1 MVIAAAAPGAVL
13 KIQPRGTNYAMLS
26 TFKVALAA
34 ALRKPGLDPA
44 TREHL
49 KRWADDDRADEVWD
63 RIKHAAQK
71 HGTLLPAWF
80 FIGELLSARRVA
92 ELIEQRRIRRDDYR
106 RLATR
111 MEEIAN
117 FLRERPP
124 QGGPPPIP
132 FGVPLARSLK
142 DAAKILRREA
152 AVSLTMPGLIK
163 VSRSNRDRVR
173 EAFTSMVSNELH
185 RITGRWLDED
195 VAVLT
200 EIALNLRDVTIDQ
213 VRWARQPVRRG
224 RTKGGQKLNP

>member
-1 MVIAAAAPGAVL
+1 MAHGPSSVVIAAAAPGAVL

-80 FIGELLSARRVA
+80 FIA

-200 EIALNLRDVTIDQ
+200 EIALNVRDVTIDQ